1 MGHTTEARVMQ
12 SFSIFL
18 LVAAFVQPVMSTNC
32 TALEYLKSDCS
43 GQADCIKMAQSADKC
58 FKMLESIPDTDD
70 AICSIKNKTEALK
83 AMSVDC
89 KPHIPTAELEA
100 LAKNITFDDIVLLEA
115 TLENIELPP
124 GATLP
129 SGVTLPSFTAPNA
142 DGAVDEVDG
151 AVDEASNAANN
162 AADTVGDL
170 AAAGITPVGYL
181 PALLVAFL
189 VAIQM
194 MA

>member
-1 MGHTTEARVMQ
+1 
-12 SFSIFL
+12 
-18 LVAAFVQPVMSTNC
+18 
-32 TALEYLKSDCS
+32 
-43 GQADCIKMAQSADKC
+43 
-58 FKMLESIPDTDD
+58 MLESIPDTDD

-115 TLENIELPP
+115 TLENIELPKGVTLPP
-124 GATLP
+124 GITLP

-170 AAAGITPVGYL
+170 
-181 PALLVAFL
+181 
-189 VAIQM
+189 
-194 MA
+194 